1 MRRRE
6 FITLLGGA
14 TFLTLTARAQQP
26 DQVRRIGVLM
36 NLAANDPQGQA
47 RVAGFLQG
55 LKQAGWTDDANARID
70 IRWAAGNADEIRRH
84 ATELAALAPD
94 VIHGPWQRNCRT
106 VAAGNPYRADRVCVC
121 PRSGRCRL
129 CR

>member
-1 MRRRE
+1 MRRRD

-14 TFLTLTARAQQP
+14 AFLPVTARAQQP
-26 DQVRRIGVLM
+26 DRPRRIGVLM

-55 LKQAGWTDDANARID
+55 LKQAGWTNDANARID
-70 IRWAAGNADEIRRH
+70 IRWAAGNADAIRKY
-84 ATELAALAPD
+84 AAELAAHAPE
-94 VIHGPWQRNCRT
+94 VIMTMAAQQRF
-106 VAAGNPYRADRVCVC
+106 VAAGNSHRADRVCIC

>member
-14 TFLTLTARAQQP
+14 TFLTFTARAQQQP

-70 IRWAAGNADEIRRH
+70 IR
-84 ATELAALAPD
+84 
-94 VIHGPWQRNCRT
+94 
-106 VAAGNPYRADRVCVC
+106 
-121 PRSGRCRL
+121 
-129 CR
+129 